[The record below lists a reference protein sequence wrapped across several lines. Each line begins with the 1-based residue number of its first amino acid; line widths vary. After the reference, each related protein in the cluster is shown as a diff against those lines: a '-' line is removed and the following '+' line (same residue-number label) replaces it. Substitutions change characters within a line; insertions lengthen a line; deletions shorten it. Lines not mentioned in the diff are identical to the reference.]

1 MANFLRL
8 SCRLVGRRIH
18 TSAPRKFD
26 PVPTVR
32 AEIGSDL
39 EALKQ
44 KEKGPWSALTKE
56 EKVALYRSQFPKTLA
71 ESRYGEPYG
80 KKVIGGVS
88 FLVALSLGLFAFLRT
103 YIGPDPPHTLSDEW
117 VKASQEKM
125 IRQRANPITG
135 ISSKQ

>member
-8 SCRLVGRRIH
+8 SSRLVGRRIH

-39 EALKQ
+39 QALKQ

-56 EKVALYRSQFPKTLA
+56 EKVACELEIL
-71 ESRYGEPYG
+71 
-80 KKVIGGVS
+80 VIFL
-88 FLVALSLGLFAFLRT
+88 FLVVPLSSSLSEALPQ
-103 YIGPDPPHTLSDEW
+103 YP
-117 VKASQEKM
+117 
-125 IRQRANPITG
+125 
-135 ISSKQ
+135 